1 MDLWI
6 IQLHTSAT
14 DYNYQAVCFNK
25 KVNLLRGKGE
35 LSAES
40 QPDSIG
46 LHIMFKTLFILQG
59 LLKQVIQLIQIIH
72 VGADVRICVLLWYY
86 Y

>member
-1 MDLWI
+1 
-6 IQLHTSAT
+6 
-14 DYNYQAVCFNK
+14 
-25 KVNLLRGKGE
+25 
-35 LSAES
+35 
-40 QPDSIG
+40 
-46 LHIMFKTLFILQG
+46 MFKTLFILQG